1 MSDER
6 INRLREA
13 VRAVPDFPVEGIMF
27 RDITPLLADGTLL
40 SMVTNLFIERMEEV
54 GWMPDMIIGPEARG
68 FIFGPLLA
76 SRLEIGFIP
85 VRKPGKLPDSTRV
98 VEYTLEYG
106 TNRLEMHEDA
116 LASGQK
122 VVIVDDL
129 LATGGTVAACI
140 ELCERAGAEVA
151 GSLFLIELDGLKGRD
166 VIAPVQVQS
175 LLRFPA

>member
-1 MSDER
+1 M
-6 INRLREA
+6 
-13 VRAVPDFPVEGIMF
+13 
-27 RDITPLLADGTLL
+27 
-40 SMVTNLFIERMEEV
+40 
-54 GWMPDMIIGPEARG
+54 
-68 FIFGPLLA
+68 
-76 SRLEIGFIP
+76 
-85 VRKPGKLPDSTRV
+85 

-140 ELCERAGAEVA
+140 ELCEQAGAEVA
-151 GSLFLIELDGLKGRD
+151 GSLFLIELDGLNGRD
-166 VIAPVQVQS
+166 VIAPVKVQS

>member
-1 MSDER
+1 
-6 INRLREA
+6 
-13 VRAVPDFPVEGIMF
+13 
-27 RDITPLLADGTLL
+27 
-40 SMVTNLFIERMEEV
+40 
-54 GWMPDMIIGPEARG
+54 MIIGPEARG

-140 ELCERAGAEVA
+140 ELCEQAGAEVA
-151 GSLFLIELDGLKGRD
+151 GSLFLIELDGLNGRD
-166 VIAPVQVQS
+166 VVAPVQVQS